1 MPIIIRF
8 IFVIMSQGTE
18 EKMVTN
24 KNKKM
29 CVCERERDATSAD
42 FHMDF
47 DSTKSY
53 GYADRQT

>member
-1 MPIIIRF
+1 
-8 IFVIMSQGTE
+8 MSQGTE